1 MANMSNESGP
11 VGRLAKQASLAWLA
25 FLDRRRYG
33 RGPVGSVARPPV
45 GLLLCFAVEEEMKF
59 FAPHRS
65 GGDELQLKTTFQVW
79 LTGIGRKNAA
89 DNVRAAIARMR
100 PERVITAG
108 FAGGLNPDLPFGT
121 VLYEQDF
128 DAGFGEELEDLGAVP
143 AKFHCHRRV
152 AITAAE
158 KAALWKETGADA
170 VEMESSVIRTI
181 CREFRIPSATIR
193 VISDDATQDLP
204 LDFNALMTSEDRINY
219 LKLFGAVLSRPS
231 RIPKLI
237 EFQQQTLGAARKL
250 GAVLE
255 ELLRA
260 ERC

>member
-1 MANMSNESGP
+1 MADHSNESGPAERFGRQASLAWKTFLTRHQGCGP
-11 VGRLAKQASLAWLA
+11 VGRLAK
-25 FLDRRRYG
+25 
-33 RGPVGSVARPPV
+33 PPV
-45 GLLLCFAVEEEMKF
+45 DLLICFAVVEEMKF
-59 FAPHRS
+59 FSPYRS
-65 GGDELQLKTTFQVW
+65 GALPLAGTLQVW
-79 LTGIGRKNAA
+79 MTGIGRKNAA
-89 DNVRAAIARMR
+89 ENIRDAIARVR

-108 FAGGLNPDLPFGT
+108 FAGGLNPDLKCGT
-121 VLYEQDF
+121 VVYEQDF
-128 DAGFGEELEDLGAVP
+128 DAGFGQELDDLGAVH

-181 CREFRIPSATIR
+181 CKEFRIPSATIR
-193 VISDDATQDLP
+193 VISDDASQDLP

-219 LKLFGAVLSRPS
+219 LKLFAAVVSRPG

-237 EFQQQTLGAARKL
+237 EFQQQTLGAARRL
-250 GAVLE
+250 DAVLE

>member
-1 MANMSNESGP
+1 MLNKSNESGP
-11 VGRLAKQASLAWLA
+11 VARLAKQASRAWSA
-25 FLDRRRYG
+25 FLQKRRG
-33 RGPVGSVARPPV
+33 FGPVGSVAAPPV
-45 GLLLCFAVEEEMKF
+45 GLLVFFAVEEEMKF

-65 GGDELQLKTTFQVW
+65 AGKGVELGTTFQVW
-79 LTGIGRKNAA
+79 MTGIGRKNAA
-89 DNVRAAIARMR
+89 ENARQAIARLK

-108 FAGGLNPDLPFGT
+108 FAGGLNPALKCGT
-121 VLYEQDF
+121 IVYDQDF
-128 DAGFGEELEDLGAVP
+128 DAGFGADLEELKAIP

-158 KAALWKETGADA
+158 KAELWRETGADV

-181 CREFRIPSATIR
+181 CREFKIPSATIR
-193 VISDDATQDLP
+193 AISDDASQDLP

-219 LKLFGAVLSRPS
+219 VKLLGAVLGRPG

-237 EFQQQTLGAARKL
+237 AFQQQTIGAARKL
-250 GAVLE
+250 GAILE
-255 ELLRA
+255 ALLGA

>member
-1 MANMSNESGP
+1 MANNGNESGPVTRLARALLTGRQGSGP
-11 VGRLAKQASLAWLA
+11 VGRLAK
-25 FLDRRRYG
+25 
-33 RGPVGSVARPPV
+33 PPV
-45 GLLLCFAVEEEMKF
+45 DLLICFAVQEEMKF
-59 FAPHRS
+59 FAPHRPGWNGPLGVS
-65 GGDELQLKTTFQVW
+65 IQVW
-79 LTGIGRKNAA
+79 NTGMGRKNAA
-89 DNVRAAIARMR
+89 DNIREAIARVK

-108 FAGGLNPDLPFGT
+108 FAGGLNPNLRCGT
-121 VLYEQDF
+121 IVYDQDF
-128 DAGFGEELEDLGAVP
+128 DAGLADELEELEAVP
-143 AKFHCHRRV
+143 ARFHCHRRV
-152 AITAAE
+152 AITAVE

-181 CREFRIPSATIR
+181 CREFKIPSATIR
-193 VISDDATQDLP
+193 VISDDAHQDLP

-219 LKLFGAVLSRPS
+219 LKLFGAVLSRPG

-237 EFQQQTLGAARKL
+237 EFQQQTLEAARKL